1 MTVLKVEVNVFGAGK
16 NARNRATDDRCGND
30 LGQLTTLCD
39 KFGSKTNEKQRCSL
53 FRLFFCQQNQNDKCK
68 VVPCEIGQLLRWGAS
83 RCSGVYW
90 TAVTE
95 VRV

>member
-1 MTVLKVEVNVFGAGK
+1 MTVLKVEVNFFGAGK

-53 FRLFFCQQNQNDKCK
+53 FRLFLSAESK
-68 VVPCEIGQLLRWGAS
+68 R
-83 RCSGVYW
+83 
-90 TAVTE
+90 
-95 VRV
+95 